1 MRAAWLG
8 KWKTALKVLPL
19 ALLAVAAKYGLHALD
34 WEVISL
40 SPLFSGLLAATFF
53 LLGFLMSGVL
63 TDYKESEKLPG
74 EMAASLEAMADE
86 ADFAHRSKRSPAA
99 RALVQQLVQF
109 AEALRAWFQGRE
121 SAEPLFARI
130 AGLNEPFAA
139 LEADLAPAFVARMK
153 QEQSALRRVLIRVR
167 TVRETSFVQ
176 TGYAI
181 AEIAAFLLVLGLLLA
196 KIDPFYESL
205 FFVGMVAFVLL
216 YLLRLIRDLDDPF
229 EYDGGAGDSDE
240 ISLKPLEDVTARLK
254 ARLETLV

>member
-1 MRAAWLG
+1 MKMSWLG

-19 ALLAVAAKYGLHALD
+19 ALVAVVAKYGLHALG

-86 ADFAHRSKRSPAA
+86 AAFAHRSKRAPAA
-99 RALVQQLVQF
+99 RALTETLIQL
-109 AEALRAWFQGRE
+109 AEALRAWFHGRE
-121 SAEPLFARI
+121 SAESVLLRI
-130 AGLNEPFAA
+130 ANLNEHFAV
-139 LEADLAPAFVARMK
+139 LEPDLAPAFVARMK

-181 AEIAAFLLVLGLLLA
+181 AEIAAFLLVFGLLLA

-205 FFVGMVAFVLL
+205 FFVGMVAFVLA
-216 YLLRLIRDLDDPF
+216 YLLCLIRDLDDPF
-229 EYDGGAGDSDE
+229 EYQGGGDSDE
-240 ISLKPLEDVTARLK
+240 ISLKPIEDLTARLK